1 MMAIF
6 FLFGKMEMK
15 SCKSFFGDWDDF
27 EELPYGRS
35 VTIPST
41 LSLIFCRCSYPALII
56 LELNPFDDRFFFAIL
71 HIFLSKS
78 IPMERIPI
86 DSASSNMVPEPQ
98 NGSHKVSFS
107 FNPAR
112 LTIALLSFQ

>member
-1 MMAIF
+1 MMASF
-6 FLFGKMEMK
+6 FLFGRIEIK

-35 VTIPST
+35 VTIPSI

-56 LELNPFDDRFFFAIL
+56 FELNPFEDRFFFVML

-78 IPMERIPI
+78 IPTECIPI
-86 DSASSNMVPEPQ
+86 DSASSNIVPEPQ
-98 NGSHKVSFS
+98 KGSHKISFS
-107 FNPAR
+107 FNPDR
-112 LTIALLSFQ
+112 FTIALLSFQ